1 MLSNYATTWTTD
13 ENGNGSVTY
22 HQTTIVEWTPET
34 ITLRHDGHETTT
46 TKRKMNQAADQFGL
60 GFSVVQRRGTWWV
73 DDGSGE
79 LPFHDG
85 IVLRRTSN

>member
-13 ENGNGSVTY
+13 DNGNGRVTY

-34 ITLRHDGHETTT
+34 ITLRTGGHHTVT
-46 TKRKMNQAADQFGL
+46 TKKKMNQAAAQFGL
-60 GFSVVQRRGTWWV
+60 GFHMRMYHGTWLV

-79 LPFHDG
+79 VPFHDG

>member
-13 ENGNGSVTY
+13 ENGNGRVTY

-34 ITLRHDGHETTT
+34 ITLRTGGHHTVT
-46 TKRKMNQAADQFGL
+46 TKKKMNQAADQFHL
-60 GFSVVQRRGTWWV
+60 RFSVVQRRGTWWV

-79 LPFHDG
+79 VPFHDG
-85 IVLRRTSN
+85 IVLRRASN